1 MVEPFKKK
9 ALLTDREK
17 GYWEETFLDHK
28 DSKPHG
34 EETGAV
40 AESSDGVMFWVAGSS
55 SVGVDISI
63 IGMKFAY
70 GIPEHAESY
79 ALRDTK

>member
-40 AESSDGVMFWVAGSS
+40 AESSDGVMF
-55 SVGVDISI
+55 
-63 IGMKFAY
+63 
-70 GIPEHAESY
+70 
-79 ALRDTK
+79 